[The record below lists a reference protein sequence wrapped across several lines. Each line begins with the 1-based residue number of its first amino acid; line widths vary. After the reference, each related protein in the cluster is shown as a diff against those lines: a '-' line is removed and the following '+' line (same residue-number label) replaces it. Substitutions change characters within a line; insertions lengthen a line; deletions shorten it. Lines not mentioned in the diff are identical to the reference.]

1 MKRKVLMFAICILCM
16 VQTVSAY
23 DFKVDGIY
31 YTKTSDT
38 KVAVDNKSY
47 FSSNSYTGII
57 TIPSSVSYMGSTYS
71 VTSIGEYAFYS
82 CSSLTSVTIPSSVLS
97 IGSYAFYKCNSLKSV
112 TIPNSVTSIGDGAFD
127 SCDSLVSLTIGSS
140 VTSIGSSAFSYCDN
154 LYKVFLLPNSVPS
167 GISGIPSR
175 TIKYVSNDNYGTS
188 SSYVKLEYLSSMF
201 EVDGVKYVPLSPS
214 ERTCMAVDGTYDE
227 ADSIINIGKTVS
239 YKGIEMTVKE
249 IGKHL
254 LRNSPYVKNVSVSAE
269 CAIPDY
275 AFYGCDSL
283 SNVVLENVGGVGE
296 YAFQNSFT
304 SVTNGS
310 ATLNN
315 TGYISYCAFDGCKGL
330 QTLVVGSTVT
340 YIGKCAFQDSFTSVT
355 NGSATLNNM
364 GAISDYAFNGCKG
377 LQTLVVGSTVTYIGK
392 CAFKNSFTSVTN
404 GFAKLNNIG
413 AISNYAFSECS
424 GLQTLEIGTT
434 VTDIGS
440 YAFERAFTK
449 STDGIATLN
458 NAGTIGDNAFSG
470 CTGLGKVVLA
480 ETVKDSIGSYAFYN
494 CSSLSDINIPST
506 HTIIDKYVFY
516 GCSSL
521 KAIALP
527 QTLKKIGTYAFAS
540 SGLESITI
548 PAATNSINNYA
559 FESCKSLAMFTA
571 EDGSE
576 TLTLGSNGS
585 SGMFADCPLGEVKIG
600 RNLVY
605 ETSSSYGYSPF
616 YRNASLKKIT
626 LTDVPTEVFDN
637 EFYGCTSLTD
647 VSIGDG
653 VTEIGDYAFSGCTS
667 LDKFAFG
674 ENVTRIGDEAFSDC
688 AAMTEL
694 TAEPI
699 TPPTCGTQALDDI
712 NKWTCQLYV
721 NAASIDAYKAAEQW
735 KEFFFIS
742 EEPTTAIKA
751 VAVDRSKSN
760 KIYDLSGRKLNAP
773 KHGLNIING
782 KKVLVK

>member
-1 MKRKVLMFAICILCM
+1 MGIGATRTLRKMMNNNIKNILL
-16 VQTVSAY
+16 TALLTLASLSVSAY
-23 DFKVDGIY
+23 DFKVDGICY
-31 YTKTSDT
+31 NILSKENLTCE
-38 KVAVDNKSY
+38 V
-47 FSSNSYTGII
+47 NSLYNGNDYTGGII
-57 TIPSSVSYMGSTYS
+57 IPAAVTYDGKSYS
-71 VTSIGEYAFYS
+71 VTSIDGFAFYG
-82 CSSLTSVTIPSSVLS
+82 CSGLT
-97 IGSYAFYKCNSLKSV
+97 SV
-112 TIPNSVTSIGDGAFD
+112 TIPNSVTSIGYYAFY

-140 VTSIGSSAFSYCDN
+140 VTSIGSYAFDNCDN

-167 GISGIPSR
+167 GISDIPSQ
-175 TIKYVSNDNYGTS
+175 TIKYVANDNYGTS

-249 IGKHL
+249 IGIHL
-254 LRNSPYVKNVSVSAE
+254 LRNNPYVKNVSVSAE
-269 CAIPDY
+269 CAIPNY
-275 AFYGCDSL
+275 AFY
-283 SNVVLENVGGVGE
+283 
-296 YAFQNSFT
+296 
-304 SVTNGS
+304 
-310 ATLNN
+310 
-315 TGYISYCAFDGCKGL
+315 
-330 QTLVVGSTVT
+330 
-340 YIGKCAFQDSFTSVT
+340 
-355 NGSATLNNM
+355 
-364 GAISDYAFNGCKG
+364 
-377 LQTLVVGSTVTYIGK
+377 
-392 CAFKNSFTSVTN
+392 
-404 GFAKLNNIG
+404 
-413 AISNYAFSECS
+413 
-424 GLQTLEIGTT
+424 
-434 VTDIGS
+434 
-440 YAFERAFTK
+440 
-449 STDGIATLN
+449 
-458 NAGTIGDNAFSG
+458 G

-506 HTIIDKYVFY
+506 HTIIDEYVFY

-548 PAATNSINNYA
+548 PAATNNINNYA